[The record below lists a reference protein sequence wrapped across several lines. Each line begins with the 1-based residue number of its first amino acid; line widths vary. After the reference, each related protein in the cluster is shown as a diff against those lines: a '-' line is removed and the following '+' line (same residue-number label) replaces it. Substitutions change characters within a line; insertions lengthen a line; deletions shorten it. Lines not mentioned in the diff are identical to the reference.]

1 MTPRDSRL
9 VATATAWA
17 ALGLGVLLAGLS
29 LPIDDFWLSLAS
41 ARAILDGADP
51 GLAIPLTWVPTLSGA
66 INPQWGAQLVFGAAG
81 TTWGA
86 LLVNGLVIAAGLIVT
101 AARTRARAGAAATA
115 IAMLLVLG
123 ALAPHL
129 LARAQSFS
137 IALLPVALLLLERRP
152 PPRWLPIG
160 YGLLLAVWA
169 NLHGAFVIGQVAVL
183 AVLVGE
189 LARWR
194 LGREPAFPG
203 IMGLTALAA
212 LVGPLLNPA
221 GIGLL
226 AYAYGQPGLDVI
238 RSISVEWQ
246 PAWPW
251 VPVAAVFWAYLALLV
266 AGRVVRRGGVELGEG
281 LLLLGLAL
289 FAAYS
294 LRQIPWLLLAS
305 APLLASDIGAL
316 FSARPRLA
324 RAVGRVAGPLADRR
338 ARVALAVGLV
348 LVVVLQPLRPA
359 LPESIGRVTLNE
371 PVEAADRLAEALPAG
386 TRTRVLNEQVW
397 GGYLSYRLGDRI
409 ETAMDGRLEIR
420 DRATWAWYFGLMH
433 GDGDPAAELASN
445 GVGWAV
451 LSPDRD
457 ALLADL
463 AEAGWITELE
473 TPDALLLRQP

>member
-1 MTPRDSRL
+1 MMPTGSRL
-9 VATATAWA
+9 VATATGWA
-17 ALGLGVLLAGLS
+17 ALGLGVVLAALS

-41 ARAILDGADP
+41 ARQITDGADP
-51 GLAIPLTWVPTLSGA
+51 ARAIDLTWLPTLPDA

-81 TTWGA
+81 SSWGA
-86 LLVNGLVIAAGLIVT
+86 LLVNSVLIGAGLIVT
-101 AARTRARAGAAATA
+101 VARTRARAGAAATA
-115 IAMLLVLG
+115 IAMLLMLG

-129 LARAQSFS
+129 LGRAQSFS
-137 IALLPVALLLLERRP
+137 IALVPLALLLLERRP
-152 PPRWLPIG
+152 SPRWLPLG
-160 YGLLLAVWA
+160 YGILLAVWA
-169 NLHGAFVIGQVAVL
+169 NLHGAFVIGQVAAL
-183 AVLVGE
+183 CIFVGE

-194 LGREPAFPG
+194 MGKAPAFPAV
-203 IMGLTALAA
+203 MGLTALAA
-212 LVGPLLNPA
+212 LAAPLLNPA

-251 VPVAAVFWAYLALLV
+251 IPVAAVFWAYLALLV
-266 AGRVVRRGGVELGEG
+266 VGRVVRRGGVELGEG

-294 LRQIPWLLLAS
+294 LRQIPWLVLAS
-305 APLLASDIGAL
+305 APLLATDVDAL
-316 FSARPRLA
+316 FAARPRLA

-338 ARVALAVGLV
+338 ARIVLGVGLA
-348 LVVVLQPLRPA
+348 LVVILQPLRPA
-359 LPESIGRVTLNE
+359 LPESIGRITLNE
-371 PVEAADRLAEALPAG
+371 PVEVADRLAEALPAG
-386 TRTRVLNEQVW
+386 KRARVLNEQVW

-420 DRATWAWYFGLMH
+420 DRATWTRYFALMH
-433 GDGDPAAELASN
+433 GEGDPAAELASN

-451 LSPDRD
+451 LSPERD
-457 ALLADL
+457 ALLANL
-463 AEAGWITELE
+463 ADAGWVTELE

>member
-51 GLAIPLTWVPTLSGA
+51 GHAIPLTWVPTLPGA
-66 INPQWGAQLVFGAAG
+66 INPQWGAQLVFGLAG
-81 TTWGA
+81 TAWGA
-86 LLVNGLVIAAGLIVT
+86 LVVNGLAIAVGLIVT

-115 IAMLLVLG
+115 IAMLLMLG

-137 IALLPVALLLLERRP
+137 IALVPLALLLLERRP
-152 PPRWLPIG
+152 SPRWLPIA

-169 NLHGAFVIGQVAVL
+169 NLHGAFVIGQVAAL
-183 AVLVGE
+183 ALFVGE

-194 LGREPAFPG
+194 MGRGQAFPAV
-203 IMGLTALAA
+203 MGPTALAA
-212 LVGPLLNPA
+212 LVAPLLNPA

-226 AYAYGQPGLDVI
+226 AYAYGQPGLDVV

-251 VPVAAVFWAYLALLV
+251 IPVAAFFWAYLALLV

-305 APLLASDIGAL
+305 APLLASDIEAL
-316 FSARPRLA
+316 FSASPRLA
-324 RAVGRVAGPLADRR
+324 SAVGRVTGPLADHR

-371 PVEAADRLAEALPAG
+371 PVEVADRLAEVLPPGEPA
-386 TRTRVLNEQVW
+386 RVLNEQVW
-397 GGYLSYRLGDRI
+397 GGYLLYRLGDRI

-420 DRATWAWYFGLMH
+420 DRATWAWYFDLMH
-433 GDGDPAAELASN
+433 GEGDPAAELALN

-451 LSPDRD
+451 LSPERD
-457 ALLADL
+457 ALLAAL
-463 AEAGWITELE
+463 LSAGWTIELQAA
-473 TPDALLLRQP
+473 DQVLLHRP